1 LYIVFVCLD
10 IKKIEPIMDDEIQKH
25 LEKAR
30 NVMEKA
36 YVHTQTELAKIRA
49 GRALPSM
56 LDGISVMYYGN
67 ATPLGQVASIST
79 PDART
84 LAIKP
89 WEQRLIP
96 EIVKAVFSSQLAL
109 TPQNDGEMVRIN
121 IPPLTEERRKELVK
135 QARGETEKG
144 RVAMRNVRKDVK
156 EFLRQLQKEG
166 TSKDAIKVAED
177 QVQKLTDT
185 YINKLD
191 ELLAH
196 KETAM
201 MEV

>member
-1 LYIVFVCLD
+1 MDD
-10 IKKIEPIMDDEIQKH
+10 IKEC
-25 LEKAR
+25 LEKAER
-30 NVMEKA
+30 AMEKICIR
-36 YVHTQTELAKIRA
+36 TQSEFSKIRA

-56 LDGISVMYYGN
+56 LDGILVMYYGN
-67 ATPLGQVASIST
+67 ATPINQVASIST

-96 EIVKAVFSSQLAL
+96 EIEKAIFGSRLAL
-109 TPQNDGEMVRIN
+109 TPQNDGETICIN

-135 QARGETEKG
+135 QVKGEAEKG
-144 RVAMRNVRKDVK
+144 RVMMRNARKDVK
-156 EFLRQLQKEG
+156 EVLKRLQKEG
-166 TSKDAIKVAED
+166 TSEDAIKIAEE

-185 YINKLD
+185 YIRKLD
-191 ELLAH
+191 ELLVH
-196 KETAM
+196 KETEV